1 MTQELILFIITT
13 VITVILGI
21 IGYFLKRTMDRNDKN
36 EMAVQELRDNLLT
49 LSDKYATK
57 AEIREIK
64 ASMEKIVGEHR
75 LHQGTHHQ
83 ERGFYPHHGKAGKQD
98 RQPLQQVRRNG
109 IGAGRMIERIRQKAF
124 FKNNGMVLKAVNLLR
139 DKFVALTDI
148 RYALEP
154 SMTEAEFRDSIN
166 YLTESGYIRL
176 RHMDSKACTTLADTA
191 MEQMEAKVTADG
203 IKIIACVRK
212 DECIDV

>member
-1 MTQELILFIITT
+1 MEQ
-13 VITVILGI
+13 
-21 IGYFLKRTMDRNDKN
+21 
-36 EMAVQELRDNLLT
+36 
-49 LSDKYATK
+49 
-57 AEIREIK
+57 AE
-64 ASMEKIVGEHR
+64 
-75 LHQGTHHQ
+75 
-83 ERGFYPHHGKAGKQD
+83 
-98 RQPLQQVRRNG
+98 
-109 IGAGRMIERIRQKAF
+109 MIERIRQKAF

-191 MEQMEAKVTADG
+191 MEQLEAKVSADG

-212 DECIDV
+212 DECIAV

>member
-1 MTQELILFIITT
+1 MEQ
-13 VITVILGI
+13 
-21 IGYFLKRTMDRNDKN
+21 
-36 EMAVQELRDNLLT
+36 
-49 LSDKYATK
+49 
-57 AEIREIK
+57 AE
-64 ASMEKIVGEHR
+64 
-75 LHQGTHHQ
+75 
-83 ERGFYPHHGKAGKQD
+83 
-98 RQPLQQVRRNG
+98 
-109 IGAGRMIERIRQKAF
+109 MIERIRQKAF

-191 MEQMEAKVTADG
+191 MEQLEAKVSADG
-203 IKIIACVRK
+203 IKIIACVRM

>member
-1 MTQELILFIITT
+1 MKQ
-13 VITVILGI
+13 
-21 IGYFLKRTMDRNDKN
+21 
-36 EMAVQELRDNLLT
+36 
-49 LSDKYATK
+49 
-57 AEIREIK
+57 AE
-64 ASMEKIVGEHR
+64 
-75 LHQGTHHQ
+75 
-83 ERGFYPHHGKAGKQD
+83 
-98 RQPLQQVRRNG
+98 
-109 IGAGRMIERIRQKAF
+109 MIERIRQKAF

-148 RYALEP
+148 RYAPEP

-166 YLTESGYIRL
+166 
-176 RHMDSKACTTLADTA
+176 SKTDTTLADTA

>member
-1 MTQELILFIITT
+1 MEQ
-13 VITVILGI
+13 
-21 IGYFLKRTMDRNDKN
+21 
-36 EMAVQELRDNLLT
+36 
-49 LSDKYATK
+49 
-57 AEIREIK
+57 AE
-64 ASMEKIVGEHR
+64 
-75 LHQGTHHQ
+75 
-83 ERGFYPHHGKAGKQD
+83 
-98 RQPLQQVRRNG
+98 
-109 IGAGRMIERIRQKAF
+109 MIERIRQKAF

-191 MEQMEAKVTADG
+191 MEQLDV

>member
-1 MTQELILFIITT
+1 
-13 VITVILGI
+13 
-21 IGYFLKRTMDRNDKN
+21 
-36 EMAVQELRDNLLT
+36 
-49 LSDKYATK
+49 
-57 AEIREIK
+57 
-64 ASMEKIVGEHR
+64 
-75 LHQGTHHQ
+75 
-83 ERGFYPHHGKAGKQD
+83 
-98 RQPLQQVRRNG
+98 
-109 IGAGRMIERIRQKAF
+109 MIERIRQKAF

-176 RHMDSKACTTLADTA
+176 RHMDSKACTTL
-191 MEQMEAKVTADG
+191 EQLEAKVSADG